1 MLDMSKEYYAAITA
15 DARRILLRAIIDII
29 DPDIVYGSVGSQ
41 SLEPWAKPD
50 QMYDKIFV
58 LSPAYATLE
67 RNRWLLDGSFKLL
80 PDNNNH
86 KAKLV
91 T

>member
-58 LSPAYATLE
+58 LSPAYGNFGEKPMVVGRKFQAAP
-67 RNRWLLDGSFKLL
+67 G
-80 PDNNNH
+80 
-86 KAKLV
+86 
-91 T
+91 